1 MARRLRAF
9 RLTALAS
16 GLTLVAGTVISAS
29 GVLADATPAGAQVV
43 RAHLA
48 YRCLFPAGPR
58 PVNVTVAGTFPATAV
73 AGQPIKPSQVRT
85 TVAFPRSAVAGPGGL
100 GGARVTGHNVLS
112 ASVAGNASAV
122 TARWPGQ
129 LRKPVRIPATGT
141 AHLAFPATVPPVT
154 TRSDGTV
161 TFSASG
167 LTFDLR
173 RAGEAAVNL
182 ASLHVTCTLRPGQ
195 HTTLATVPVIAAPT
209 PVGTT
214 SPGAKERHHAKG
226 LPGSPAGTPPG
237 CGKRFIHGGLKMPLL
252 GCAYLIGYAD
262 VKKLNGA
269 ALIGPDVHGTVP
281 AAQLN
286 VDTYDSNL
294 SKVNGTL
301 HAFNCTAAR
310 LDYHGQLAFP
320 PTRSTFLGFG
330 FAPVS
335 AVMQLT
341 ETKWPQEPVEN
352 PRCYQGLQGNRKP
365 VHLTSPLI
373 SVFTDINTNVNK
385 GEPILNTGTT
395 YLSIHVSQ
403 VTVNGVPLPVGPD
416 CGVGKPVR
424 AVLVGRGILVPK
436 ARGYTVAG
444 GGPLTGNVTIPSFT
458 HCGVGENLNPLLT
471 ASISGPANFQLI
483 TQGTL
488 CTPKQ
493 PTVPPNCP
501 PNVPKP
507 LRHVKPLK

>member
-1 MARRLRAF
+1 
-9 RLTALAS
+9 
-16 GLTLVAGTVISAS
+16 V
-29 GVLADATPAGAQVV
+29 
-43 RAHLA
+43 
-48 YRCLFPAGPR
+48 
-58 PVNVTVAGTFPATAV
+58 
-73 AGQPIKPSQVRT
+73 
-85 TVAFPRSAVAGPGGL
+85 
-100 GGARVTGHNVLS
+100 
-112 ASVAGNASAV
+112 
-122 TARWPGQ
+122 
-129 LRKPVRIPATGT
+129 
-141 AHLAFPATVPPVT
+141 HLAFPATVPPVT
-154 TRSDGTV
+154 TTAAGTV
-161 TFSASG
+161 TFSAAG
-167 LTFDLR
+167 LTFELR
-173 RAGEAAVNL
+173 RAGGPAVNL

-195 HTTLATVPVIAAPT
+195 DLGAAVPVIANPEPIAT
-209 PVGTT
+209 IT
-214 SPGAKERHHAKG
+214 PGAKDRHRGKAQ
-226 LPGSPAGTPPG
+226 PASPPGTPPG

-262 VKKLNGA
+262 ARKLNGA
-269 ALIGPDVHGTVP
+269 ALIGPAANSTAP

-320 PTRSTFLGFG
+320 PARATFLTFG

-335 AVMQLT
+335 AVLQLA
-341 ETKWPQEPVEN
+341 ETKWPHRPVEN

-365 VHLTSPLI
+365 VPLTSPLI
-373 SVFTDINTNVNK
+373 SVFTDINTNVNL

-403 VTVNGVPLPVGPD
+403 VSVNGVPLPVGPD
-416 CGVGKPVR
+416 CGVAKPVR
-424 AVLVGRGILVPK
+424 AVLIGRGILVPK

-444 GGPLTGNVTIPSFT
+444 GGPLTGSVTIPNFT
-458 HCGVGENLNPLLT
+458 HCGVGENLDPLLT

-483 TQGTL
+483 TQGKL

>member
-1 MARRLRAF
+1 
-9 RLTALAS
+9 
-16 GLTLVAGTVISAS
+16 VA
-29 GVLADATPAGAQVV
+29 
-43 RAHLA
+43 
-48 YRCLFPAGPR
+48 
-58 PVNVTVAGTFPATAV
+58 
-73 AGQPIKPSQVRT
+73 
-85 TVAFPRSAVAGPGGL
+85 
-100 GGARVTGHNVLS
+100 
-112 ASVAGNASAV
+112 
-122 TARWPGQ
+122 
-129 LRKPVRIPATGT
+129 
-141 AHLAFPATVPPVT
+141 
-154 TRSDGTV
+154 
-161 TFSASG
+161 
-167 LTFDLR
+167 
-173 RAGEAAVNL
+173 
-182 ASLHVTCTLRPGQ
+182 CTLQPGQ
-195 HTTLATVPVIAAPT
+195 HAAFAAVPVIAAPE
-209 PVGTT
+209 PIATT
-214 SPGAKERHHAKG
+214 PGAKDRHHAKG
-226 LPGSPAGTPPG
+226 LPGSPAGIPPG

-269 ALIGPDVHGTVP
+269 ALIGPDVNGTVP

-294 SKVNGTL
+294 SKVHGTL

-320 PTRSTFLGFG
+320 PARSTFLGFG

-335 AVMQLT
+335 AIMQLT

-365 VHLTSPLI
+365 VKLTSPLV
-373 SVFTDINTNVNK
+373 SVFTDINTDVNK

-416 CGVGKPVR
+416 CGVSKPVR
-424 AVLVGRGILVPK
+424 AVLIGRGILVPK
-436 ARGYTVAG
+436 PRGYTVAG
-444 GGPLTGNVTIPSFT
+444 GGPLTGNVTIPEFT
-458 HCGVGENLNPLLT
+458 HCGVGENLDPLLT

-483 TQGTL
+483 TQGKL

>member
-29 GVLADATPAGAQVV
+29 GVLADATPAGGQVV

-85 TVAFPRSAVAGPGGL
+85 TVSFPRSAVTGPGGL

-112 ASVAGNASAV
+112 AAVADHATAV
-122 TARWPGQ
+122 TVRWPGQ
-129 LRKPVRIPATGT
+129 LRKPVRIPTTGT
-141 AHLAFPATVPPVT
+141 VHLAFPATVPPVT
-154 TRSDGTV
+154 TTAAGTV
-161 TFSASG
+161 TFSAAG
-167 LTFDLR
+167 LTFELR
-173 RAGEAAVNL
+173 RAGGPAVNL

-195 HTTLATVPVIAAPT
+195 HATLAAVPVIANPEPIAT
-209 PVGTT
+209 IT
-214 SPGAKERHHAKG
+214 PGAKDRHRGKAQ
-226 LPGSPAGTPPG
+226 PASPPGTPPG

-262 VKKLNGA
+262 ARKLNGA
-269 ALIGPDVHGTVP
+269 ALIGPAANSTAP

-320 PTRSTFLGFG
+320 PARATFLTFG

-335 AVMQLT
+335 AVLQLA
-341 ETKWPQEPVEN
+341 ETKWPHRPVEN

-365 VHLTSPLI
+365 VPLTSPLI
-373 SVFTDINTNVNK
+373 SVFTDINTNVNL

-403 VTVNGVPLPVGPD
+403 VSVNGVPLPVGPD
-416 CGVGKPVR
+416 CGVAKPVR
-424 AVLVGRGILVPK
+424 AVLIGRGILVPK

-444 GGPLTGNVTIPSFT
+444 GGPLTGSVTIPNFT
-458 HCGVGENLNPLLT
+458 HCGVGEDLDPLLT

-483 TQGTL
+483 TQGKL